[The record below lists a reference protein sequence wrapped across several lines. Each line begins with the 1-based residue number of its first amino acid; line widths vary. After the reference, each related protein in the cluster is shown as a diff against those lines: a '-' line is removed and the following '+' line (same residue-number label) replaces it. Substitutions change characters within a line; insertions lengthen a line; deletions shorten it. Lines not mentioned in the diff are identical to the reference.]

1 MSIESVYSEYDDR
14 VPPEAYEPHASI
26 ALDVHI
32 GVVVNVAFDSA
43 PTTEEFGQAVYE
55 NAKEALLDKHRLQ
68 EEDVYE
74 WRVLYVETERE

>member
-14 VPPEAYEPHASI
+14 VPPEAYEPHAYI

-43 PTTEEFGQAVYE
+43 PTPEEFDRAVYE
-55 NAKEALLDKHRLQ
+55 NAKEALLDDRLR

-74 WRVLYVETERE
+74 WSVLYVETERE